1 MLGEESAQLRKVTQ
15 QRAWLGSLHHM
26 ELDIVDEM
34 EKPAGYA
41 RVMVTEALNYLHID
55 ATEYLFRM

>member
-1 MLGEESAQLRKVTQ
+1 
-15 QRAWLGSLHHM
+15 M
-26 ELDIVDEM
+26 ELDIVDET

-41 RVMVTEALNYLHID
+41 QVMATEALNYLHID